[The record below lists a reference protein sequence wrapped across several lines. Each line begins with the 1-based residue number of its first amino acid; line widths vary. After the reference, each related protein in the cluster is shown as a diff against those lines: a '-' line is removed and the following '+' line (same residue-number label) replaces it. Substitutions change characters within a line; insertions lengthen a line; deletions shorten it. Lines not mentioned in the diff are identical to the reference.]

1 MHGTALHRSRTRT
14 LLTAGLTI
22 VLLGMAAS
30 TAAAPRTVLGEVFS
44 TPS

>member
-1 MHGTALHRSRTRT
+1 MHRCALPRTWPRT
-14 LLTAGLTI
+14 LLAAGLTV